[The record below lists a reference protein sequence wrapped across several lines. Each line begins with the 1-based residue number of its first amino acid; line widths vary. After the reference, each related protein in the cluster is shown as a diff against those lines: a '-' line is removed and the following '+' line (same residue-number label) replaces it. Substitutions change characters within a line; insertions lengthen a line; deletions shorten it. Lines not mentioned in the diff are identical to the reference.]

1 MGGSVSLVSNTPT
14 IGASCAFGLMGVL
27 IAFGR
32 RRGGE
37 PGRTSTVRLEVR
49 AIVGLCIGFAIPQVN
64 NAGHIGGLI
73 SAMPSPILPA
83 REHKRESIIEWI
95 IALSLIAF
103 TG

>member
-1 MGGSVSLVSNTPT
+1 
-14 IGASCAFGLMGVL
+14 MGVL

-37 PGRTSTVRLEVR
+37 LGKNLNRQAWSW

-73 SAMPSPILPA
+73 SGYALAYILPA

-103 TG
+103 TLADFYSVWRMQGIFSLGILTC